1 MLKGIIKKDTFGNLA
16 GLTVGVIGANMLQN
30 KLSGKIQNPMLL
42 AAIPIIAGLF
52 LSKQKSGM
60 MKFAG
65 YGMLAAGGA
74 KLAVKVVPGVGAL
87 ARVGALASLGAYE
100 DVAALEMGEYE
111 VIEGLGDEVL
121 QGVDYSVINGGL
133 EDYME

>member
-74 KLAVKVVPGVGAL
+74 KLAAKVVPG
-87 ARVGALASLGAYE
+87 VGALASLGAYE

>member
-87 ARVGALASLGAYE
+87 ASLGAYE